1 MPKKSIYD
9 DAVFEEILERI
20 AKLTPESQPQWGKMT
35 VGQML
40 AHCAEVADVSNGKP
54 LKGTPFFIK
63 MIGGY
68 IKKKVV
74 SDEPFKRSIRTH
86 PQYVMSDP
94 EDFESQ
100 RSRFVDSLR
109 AMRALGAVPS
119 KHPIFGM
126 MTADEKG
133 WTMYK
138 HTDHHLTQFGV

>member
-1 MPKKSIYD
+1 MYD
-9 DAVFEEILERI
+9 DAVFEEVLKRLSR
-20 AKLTPESQPQWGKMT
+20 LTPDSQPEWGEMM
-35 VGQML
+35 VAQML
-40 AHCAEVADVSNGKP
+40 AHCAEIADVSSGKP
-54 LKGTPFFIK
+54 LNGTPFIIK
-63 MIGGY
+63 LIGGL

-74 SDEPFKRSIRTH
+74 SDEPYKRNIRTH
-86 PQYVMSDP
+86 PQYVMSKP

-100 RSRFVDSLR
+100 RNRFIDSLR
-109 AMRALGAVPS
+109 TMRALGTVPS

>member
-1 MPKKSIYD
+1 MYD
-9 DAVFEEILERI
+9 DAVFEEVLKRLSR
-20 AKLTPESQPQWGKMT
+20 LTPDSQPEWGEMM
-35 VGQML
+35 VAQML
-40 AHCAEVADVSNGKP
+40 AHCAEIADVSNGKP
-54 LKGTPFFIK
+54 LNGTPFIIK
-63 MIGGY
+63 LIGGL

-74 SDEPFKRSIRTH
+74 SDEPYKRNIRTH
-86 PQYVMSDP
+86 PQYVMSNP

-100 RSRFVDSLR
+100 RNRFIDSLR
-109 AMRALGAVPS
+109 TMRALGTVPS